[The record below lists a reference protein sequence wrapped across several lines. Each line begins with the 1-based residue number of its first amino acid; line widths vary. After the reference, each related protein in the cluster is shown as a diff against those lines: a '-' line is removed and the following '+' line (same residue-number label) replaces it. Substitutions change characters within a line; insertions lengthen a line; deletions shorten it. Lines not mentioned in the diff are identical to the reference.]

1 MYFSFVLL
9 LIKFSYK
16 PFASVLGALFFEAS
30 FYHVIHSKSVVRP
43 TIFLELSFLGGG
55 VVKVT

>member
-43 TIFLELSFLGGG
+43 TIFLELSFLGGE
-55 VVKVT
+55 KK